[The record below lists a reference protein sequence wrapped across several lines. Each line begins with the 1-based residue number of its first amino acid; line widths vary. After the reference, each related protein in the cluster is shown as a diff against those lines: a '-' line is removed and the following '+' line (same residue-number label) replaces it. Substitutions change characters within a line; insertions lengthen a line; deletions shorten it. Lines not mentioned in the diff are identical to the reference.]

1 MVALSRDH
9 HQKEDPMPKLLIT
22 ASYTSDGAK
31 GLLVEGGSGR
41 RAQVQ
46 QALQSIGG
54 KLETMYFAY
63 GDTDVILIADVPDAV
78 SGLAL
83 SVVASASGTVRI
95 TTTPLITVEEMDAAC
110 KKSVAYRGAGAAG
123 V

>member
-9 HQKEDPMPKLLIT
+9 ISKEVPVPKMLIT
-22 ASYTSDGAK
+22 ASYTSEGAK